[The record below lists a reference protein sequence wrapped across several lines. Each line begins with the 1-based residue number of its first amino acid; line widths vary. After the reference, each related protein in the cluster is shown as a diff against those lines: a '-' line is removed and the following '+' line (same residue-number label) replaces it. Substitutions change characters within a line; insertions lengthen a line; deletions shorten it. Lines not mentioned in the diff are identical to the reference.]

1 MCVPSNR
8 VGCSGFFS
16 MTITAPSCI
25 NICLLLLLFITLLL
39 SFNDVSANPNKVKCD
54 LIGKA
59 NNKNVMTQTTIM
71 GATPTDATDLIA
83 FSSDTYSKGSEQ
95 ITVTLFLQI
104 LGFIFAILM
113 VEENGGVHFN
123 SNVIHTII
131 GLVVVILG
139 TLQPLNAMFRMH
151 PPADGW
157 PNGVKPMKRKLF
169 EWVHKGSGR
178 IATILGILNVGIGV
192 ILVRAYGFDDSV
204 TTVATIFS
212 ILGIVPVITFFVGS
226 TMKPNNK
233 VAKFIV
239 GASKDDGKDSNMTKV
254 VPTEKSDDLEK
265 RIQKAWSVEE
275 GNI

>member
-1 MCVPSNR
+1 MMC
-8 VGCSGFFS
+8 
-16 MTITAPSCI
+16 MTFAWGM
-25 NICLLLLLFITLLL
+25 LLPWG
-39 SFNDVSANPNKVKCD
+39 VSIASRSRNVEGAKKGAWFKVH
-54 LIGKA
+54 
-59 NNKNVMTQTTIM
+59 KNLQYA
-71 GATPTDATDLIA
+71 GW
-83 FSSDTYSKGSEQ
+83 
-95 ITVTLFLQI
+95 FLQI

-212 ILGIVPVITFFVGS
+212 NLGIVPVITFFVGS
-226 TMKPNNK
+226 TLEPNNK

-254 VPTEKSDDLEK
+254 VPTEKSDNLEK
-265 RIQKAWSVEE
+265 RVQKAWSVEGE
-275 GNI
+275 ND